1 MRLEKETLKP
11 IATELFWELTGSILI
26 AVAISNFAVPAKFP
40 MTGFSG
46 IAIILYRLSQIPI
59 GITTIFLNLP
69 VALLCY
75 RLLGKHF
82 FLSSIRCMLISSIF
96 IDYVAPLF
104 PVYTG
109 DRLLAA
115 LTTGVLGGI
124 GYALIYM
131 QYSSTG
137 GIDFIVM
144 AIKAKHPYLS
154 LGKIAFLADVG
165 IILAGGFLLRD
176 IDGIIY
182 GMIVNYLFAFVVDKM
197 MYGVNAGKLAIIV
210 TGCGKIITNV
220 IDNCCGRGTTLIKAQ
235 GGFQGDEKDIVL
247 CACNNK
253 EMYLVQ
259 VAVKFADPNAFL
271 IVLESS
277 EVHGQGFRVLQVG
290 ENKH

>member
-11 IATELFWELTGSILI
+11 IAVQLFWELIGSILI
-26 AVAISNFAVPAKFP
+26 AAAIYNFAVPAEFP

-46 IAIILYRLSQIPI
+46 IAIILYRLFRIPI

-104 PVYTG
+104 PVYAG

-137 GIDFIVM
+137 GIDFIIM
-144 AIKAKHPYLS
+144 AIKAKRPYLS
-154 LGKIAFLADVG
+154 IGKIAFLADIG
-165 IILAGGFLLRD
+165 IIFIGGILLRD

-210 TGCGKIITNV
+210 TGCGKIISNV

-235 GGFQGDEKDIVL
+235 GGFQGAEKDIVL

-259 VAVKFADPNAFL
+259 VAVRFADPQAFL

-290 ENKH
+290 ENKY